1 MPGDSD
7 TDDAGSPSRA
17 QTCRGM
23 AGAGL
28 NRRRHRRTSNNAD
41 QGGSTMQYQIH
52 ESHQQASPAY
62 LLPYVARTAEAAAQ
76 AGASRASVGN
86 QQTPTT
92 RGSEHAPHSDAN
104 ADATYMIRLIISMV
118 VVLASVAASPPPVS
132 IGTARLERETR
143 SRLHAVLHAESG
155 FALFVNGILNAT
167 QQDAQATAESL
178 EQMLQ
183 QEYGQDVSVRLI
195 YNPTFAT
202 GNEFWIYIKE
212 GVRALW
218 QRKPVL
224 LLLVAY
230 LATCYWLSD
239 NWASAMYTLVIHV
252 RMMIKVCCLERAAAA
267 APASRPA
274 VDDLVDEIRQILP
287 GNPDL
292 PLFIFTHS
300 HGNAV
305 VEGALIRLQSIGET
319 LRENIHVVSMG
330 SPIYVKEHSD
340 ITCWHLHHEYD
351 LVWRLGEPAEIASGS
366 TVPANQLTLRGGCP
380 PYFNPA
386 EPLPAHD
393 MRVYISGLRQL
404 AQP

>member
-1 MPGDSD
+1 MPE
-7 TDDAGSPSRA
+7 
-17 QTCRGM
+17 
-23 AGAGL
+23 
-28 NRRRHRRTSNNAD
+28 
-41 QGGSTMQYQIH
+41 MQ
-52 ESHQQASPAY
+52 
-62 LLPYVARTAEAAAQ
+62 
-76 AGASRASVGN
+76 
-86 QQTPTT
+86 
-92 RGSEHAPHSDAN
+92 
-104 ADATYMIRLIISMV
+104 
-118 VVLASVAASPPPVS
+118 
-132 IGTARLERETR
+132 
-143 SRLHAVLHAESG
+143 VLHAESG

-212 GVRALW
+212 GVRCAQAIDGILLHVTAVLTYFFPFRALW

>member
-7 TDDAGSPSRA
+7 TDGSPSRA
-17 QTCRGM
+17 QTFRGL

-28 NRRRHRRTSNNAD
+28 NRRRDRRTSNNAD

-62 LLPYVARTAEAAAQ
+62 LLPDVARTAKAVAQ

-92 RGSEHAPHSDAN
+92 RGSEHAPNNDAT
-104 ADATYMIRLIISMV
+104 ADATYMILLTISMA
-118 VVLASVAASPPPVS
+118 VVLARVAASPPPVS
-132 IGTARLERETR
+132 IGTALLERETR
-143 SRLHAVLHAESG
+143 SRLRAVLQAGSG

-167 QQDAQATAESL
+167 QQDAQATARSL

-183 QEYGQDVSVRLI
+183 QVCGQAVDVELV

-202 GNEFWIYIKE
+202 GNEFWIHIKE

-230 LATCYWLSD
+230 LATCCWLSD

-267 APASRPA
+267 APASRSA
-274 VDDLVDEIRQILP
+274 VDNLVDAILQFLLA
-287 GNPDL
+287 NPDL

-305 VEGALIRLQSIGET
+305 VEGALIRIQSSLET
-319 LRENIHVVSMG
+319 LPVNIHVVSMG
-330 SPIYVKEHSD
+330 SPIYVTEHSD

-351 LVWRLGEPAEIASGS
+351 LVWGLGEPAEITSGS
-366 TVPANQLTLRGGCP
+366 TVPANQLTLQGGCP
-380 PYFNPA
+380 PDFNPA

-393 MRVYISGLRQL
+393 MRVYISGLLQL
-404 AQP
+404 ALP